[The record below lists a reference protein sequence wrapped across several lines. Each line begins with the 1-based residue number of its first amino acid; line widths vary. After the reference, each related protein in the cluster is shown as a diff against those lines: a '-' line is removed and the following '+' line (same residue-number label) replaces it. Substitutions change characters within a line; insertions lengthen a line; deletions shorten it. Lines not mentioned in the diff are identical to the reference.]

1 MKKVKLTS
9 FAYRDSHPPETA
21 HLVIDCREMRNPHRL
36 GRLRELNGHD
46 RAVQDYVMSDP
57 EFKPIVGRVLER
69 AEYGGEIAFGCFGGK
84 HRSVAMAELTG
95 KMLRDAGYEVE
106 VIHSALPL
114 AA

>member
-46 RAVQDYVMSDP
+46 RDVQDYVMSDP
-57 EFKPIVGRVLER
+57 EFKPIVGRVLSGR
-69 AEYGGEIAFGCFGGK
+69 NTAA
-84 HRSVAMAELTG
+84 RSP
-95 KMLRDAGYEVE
+95 
-106 VIHSALPL
+106 SAAS
-114 AA
+114 AASTARSPWPSSPARC